1 MAGFNYNYW
10 VKDHVFLHLG
20 LNLSRSAHNSR
31 YVVEGGNAMV
41 AILVLLSL
49 PNATLVL
56 IF

>member
-10 VKDHVFLHLG
+10 VKVHAILYLG
-20 LNLSRSAHNSR
+20 LNLSRSAHNSG
-31 YVVEGGNAMV
+31 YVVEGGNTMV

>member
-20 LNLSRSAHNSR
+20 LNLSRSAHNSG
-31 YVVEGGNAMV
+31 YMVEGGNAMV